1 MVIMTESPASM
12 GDPSPLPMACIL
24 HPAFPHPTS
33 PHPPGAAVT
42 ASPQGSLGPL
52 LPKKSPDPM
61 QPGSAELPGVGASPG
76 LCRALRL
83 RPGRAG
89 RSGKAPRARTS
100 SRGPRASTRTLT
112 SRQQWLTS
120 RRWTLTLVLIFI
132 RHFTMAAR
140 AAAGLACGSG
150 CPQGLRGGVGTAARP
165 PAPLTQAALEPLA
178 LGSGLFWAPSF
189 PWDQAEVRVK
199 KSSCWGRGGA
209 GKPCQLRVIY
219 CGRLFNALATSQQH
233 AGERV
238 LTFNCL
244 QGCRSC
250 QAHSCPQ
257 NQHRYQ
263 PWDRSMEINT
273 FPALR
278 DLSIWAG
285 SISAPCPC
293 CSPGSRISAAVLG
306 QGLAPQ
312 PIQEQGTTAGCTPS
326 LSPRSLPSPVPR
338 PPSSFTWPCHTP
350 AVPTTHTLL
359 SITPASLG
367 IRHCCHQ
374 RAPQLPPAAQ
384 PQPPA
389 LSPAPRG
396 HSRAGPNVLPSANSP
411 SQVHPTPTRP

>member
-1 MVIMTESPASM
+1 
-12 GDPSPLPMACIL
+12 
-24 HPAFPHPTS
+24 
-33 PHPPGAAVT
+33 
-42 ASPQGSLGPL
+42 
-52 LPKKSPDPM
+52 M
-61 QPGSAELPGVGASPG
+61 QPGSAALPGVGASPG

-132 RHFTMAAR
+132 RHFTMVAR

-150 CPQGLRGGVGTAARP
+150 CPQGLRGGVGTAAHP

-178 LGSGLFWAPSF
+178 PGSGLFWAPTF
-189 PWDQAEVRVK
+189 PWDRAEVRVK

-209 GKPCQLRVIY
+209 GKLCQLRVIY

-257 NQHRYQ
+257 NQHRHQ
-263 PWDRSMEINT
+263 PWDPSMEINN

-326 LSPRSLPSPVPR
+326 LTPRSLPSPFPH
-338 PPSSFTWPCHTP
+338 PPSSFPNSVHLHMALPHTSSTHYTRCSP
-350 AVPTTHTLL
+350 SPQRHWESDAAVTSGHH
-359 SITPASLG
+359 S
-367 IRHCCHQ
+367 CHQ
-374 RAPQLPPAAQ
+374 QHSHSPQHC
-384 PQPPA
+384 PQPRGAAPGLVPA
-389 LSPAPRG
+389 FCPLPT
-396 HSRAGPNVLPSANSP
+396 VL
-411 SQVHPTPTRP
+411 SQVHPTPHGPDPGCSPALGQGVPASPPQAGTELQPGRLASRGQWPSASQEQLSGG